1 MQSPE
6 LLLLLKF
13 RVISCSHTTLCNTH
27 THTRTNTHTSK
38 MQLSG
43 SVKIVWEF
51 FSEQKKDWSAKAHTL
66 ACNTKVEH
74 ALVSFTW
81 SAFLLTA
88 ICWCCW
94 CFIGAVRWKVICLTF
109 FFAVISDEFSAVGSF
124 FWLLI
129 KLVCSLWIF
138 HDLIWTTLYNKL
150 SIVQFVDFLGTFFQV
165 LFELK
170 KVSMQKVI
178 LLFEQKLA
186 IETQKT
192 WGSLKWMVWF
202 WKFKKKII
210 KIKET

>member
-1 MQSPE
+1 MQSPK

-51 FSEQKKDWSAKAHTL
+51 FSVQKKDWSAKAHTL

-109 FFAVISDEFSAVGSF
+109 FFAVIPDEFSAVGSF
-124 FWLLI
+124 F
-129 KLVCSLWIF
+129 LVAHKISL
-138 HDLIWTTLYNKL
+138 
-150 SIVQFVDFLGTFFQV
+150 QFMNFSWFNLDDPLQQTINFAVRRFFRN
-165 LFELK
+165 LFFKTYLNLK
-170 KVSMQKVI
+170 KF
-178 LLFEQKLA
+178 LC
-186 IETQKT
+186 
-192 WGSLKWMVWF
+192 
-202 WKFKKKII
+202 KKSYFYSSRNLQ
-210 KIKET
+210 